1 LGERDYIEVLESEA
15 PAQQAP
21 VDSRDWSATIV
32 SSREKIA
39 ALTSFV
45 RSIAPERP
53 ILDPSFYL
61 ASIMPEW
68 RPCVIVVSE
77 GQRIAGLLYLR
88 ERVLA
93 GFGTHIVVGDDALS
107 TMVVARTHEANFV
120 IDCAVKALI
129 KDKAALRLMVDPGK
143 LPLLRG
149 LEALTDVR
157 FTRAERHAHLELP
170 AAFDDFLTK
179 LGAHTRRNLRNFRR
193 KSEQAGIEFISE
205 LTYENFCAAAMR
217 LVPKADFS
225 ENTTNFERCLA
236 MIETVP
242 SRIMVGLRAGNGD
255 LISVAGGFHDGRRAI
270 VVMQLND
277 RAFVRASLS
286 LVLRSYLI
294 ENLIERGSQELVF
307 WAGSSAPL
315 SAYCVSPELW
325 IAHIDS
331 RAMRWRVAREAA
343 AIAGRLAPRASRK
356 WIKWVVPEEDSEHSG
371 HAEHAGHADH
381 E

>member
-1 LGERDYIEVLESEA
+1 LGDRDQLDLLETDQSLPRA
-15 PAQQAP
+15 AA
-21 VDSRDWSATIV
+21 DSGHWSATFV

-39 ALTSFV
+39 ALAPLV

-68 RPCVIVVSE
+68 RPCVVVVSR
-77 GQRIAGLLYLR
+77 GQRVAGLLYLR
-88 ERVLA
+88 ERVVA

-107 TMVVARTHEANFV
+107 TMVVARLEDANFV
-120 IDCAVKALI
+120 IGCAVKALI
-129 KDKAALRLMVDPGK
+129 KDKAALRLMVDPAK
-143 LPLLRG
+143 VPLLKQF
-149 LEALTDVR
+149 ESLTEVH
-157 FTRAERHAHLELP
+157 FTRADRHAHLELP
-170 AAFDDFLTK
+170 PTFDDFLTK
-179 LGAHTRRNLRNFRR
+179 LGARTRRNLRNFRR
-193 KSEQAGIEFISE
+193 KSEQEGNEFVSE
-205 LTYENFCAAAMR
+205 LPYDNFCAAARR

-225 ENTTNFERCLA
+225 ENSTNFERCLA
-236 MIETVP
+236 MIGAMP
-242 SRIMVGLRAGNGD
+242 SRITIALRSRNGD

-331 RAMRWRVAREAA
+331 RAMRWRIAREAA
-343 AIAGRLAPRASRK
+343 AIAGRLAPRASRR

-371 HAEHAGHADH
+371 HADHADH

>member
-1 LGERDYIEVLESEA
+1 LADRDQLDLLENDQAA
-15 PAQQAP
+15 PRAF
-21 VDSRDWSATIV
+21 VDSGHWSATIV

-45 RSIAPERP
+45 HGVEPERP
-53 ILDPSFYL
+53 ILDPRFYL

-68 RPCVIVVSE
+68 RPCVILVSE
-77 GQRIAGLLYLR
+77 GRRLAGLLYCR

-93 GFGTHIVVGDDALS
+93 GFGTHIIVGDDSLS
-107 TMVVARTHEANFV
+107 TMAVARSEDKDSV
-120 IDCAVKALI
+120 IDCAVKALL
-129 KDKAALRLMVDPGK
+129 KNKAALRLMVEPGK
-143 LPLLRG
+143 LPLIKG
-149 LEALTDVR
+149 LEALAEVR
-157 FTRAERHAHLELP
+157 YTRAERHAHLELP
-170 AAFDDFLTK
+170 SSFDDFLTK

-193 KSEQAGIEFISE
+193 KSEQAGNEFVSE
-205 LTYENFCAAAMR
+205 LSYENFCAASRR

-236 MIETVP
+236 MIGTMP
-242 SRIMVGLRAGNGD
+242 PAIMIGLRARNGD

-294 ENLIERGSQELVF
+294 ENLIERGSRELVF

-343 AIAGRLAPRASRK
+343 AIAGRLAPRASRR
-356 WIKWVVPEEDSEHSG
+356 WIKWVVPDADSEH
-371 HAEHAGHADH
+371 ADHADH